1 MVFVLRFLRTRIGK
15 LHEFLLRNS
24 KRLLISSLLLGL
36 ATGIL
41 HWLSIRYPALPR
53 QLQENLRT
61 FPVQIA
67 FCALSLL
74 SLGIMLSVRLYKR
87 HLAVK
92 ARRVRSAIRQRYIDY
107 IVLCLM
113 VSVANSG
120 RRHLQSPDK
129 EGLTVTQLECYRRE
143 IEAAISRF
151 RVRARK
157 LLYEPPASV
166 TSSTPFLERYFRLDG
181 EHFGEEILTLKRD
194 ANSLVNVPAIKGLL
208 DC

>member
-1 MVFVLRFLRTRIGK
+1 MVFVFRFFRTKIGK

-24 KRLLISSLLLGL
+24 KRFLISSLLLGL
-36 ATGIL
+36 ATGTL
-41 HWLSIRYPALPR
+41 HWLSIRYPALPM

-61 FPVQIA
+61 FPVQIT
-67 FCALSLL
+67 FCTLSLL
-74 SLGIMLSVRLYKR
+74 SIGIMLSVGLYKR
-87 HLAVK
+87 HLEAK
-92 ARRVRSAIRQRYIDY
+92 ARQVRFAIRQRYVDY
-107 IVLCLM
+107 IMLCLM

-129 EGLTVTQLECYRRE
+129 EGLTVAQLECYRQE
-143 IEAAISRF
+143 IETAINRF

-157 LLYEPPASV
+157 LLHEPPSSV

-181 EHFGEEILTLKRD
+181 EHFGEEILALKRD
-194 ANSLVNVPAIKGLL
+194 TNSLVNVPAIKGLL